1 METVA
6 ELLKRLRPTLSV
18 GQYGRI
24 VTDTSEFMDIAY
36 GDVIRVG
43 GLHYLVL
50 RDESERSF
58 GIEDPKYWVKRCVLL
73 ETGDRRIL
81 KLVFHESFPL
91 RLGKLSVKCYRSPE
105 KESRILELV
114 RGDWRFMQGTTER
127 DDKGN
132 SVRILEVIRGKRID
146 EVVAD
151 LEVDH
156 RTYFFEIF
164 PALFEKFMGA
174 CEAIAFLHEHGEK
187 HGDIRRDHLRV
198 ESGTER
204 FRWIDF
210 DYTYDFYENPFGL
223 DLFGLGSILT
233 FLVGKNIYHVGELE
247 RLGLSDAISHLTA
260 EDFSLL
266 YPNRVV
272 NLKKIFSYIPEA
284 LNKILLHFS
293 QGAELGYETV
303 AELLRDMESARL
315 QILKGGN
322 SS

>member
-1 METVA
+1 MEPVA
-6 ELLKRLRPTLSV
+6 ELVKRFRPNLSV
-18 GQYGRI
+18 GQYGRV
-24 VTDTSEFMDIAY
+24 VTDTSEFMDIGY
-36 GDVIRVG
+36 GDVIFVG

-50 RDESERSF
+50 RDEIERSF
-58 GIEDPKYWVKRCVLL
+58 GIEDPKSWVKRCVLL
-73 ETGDRRIL
+73 ETGERRIL
-81 KLVFHESFPL
+81 KLVFYENFPL
-91 RLGKLSVKCYRSPE
+91 RLGKLSFQCYRSPE
-105 KESRILELV
+105 KESRILDLV

-127 DDKGN
+127 DEKGN
-132 SVRILEVIRGKRID
+132 PVRILEIIRGKRID
-146 EVVAD
+146 DVVAL

-164 PALFEKFMGA
+164 PELFEKFMGA

-198 ESGTER
+198 ESETGR

-223 DLFGLGSILT
+223 DIFGLGSILT
-233 FLVGKNIYHVGELE
+233 FLVGKDIYHIGELE
-247 RLGLSDAISHLTA
+247 RLGLVEIIPKLTN

-266 YPNRVV
+266 YPNRIV
-272 NLKKIFSYIPEA
+272 NLKKIFPYIPDT

-303 AELLRDMESARL
+303 TELLMDMEAARRQL
-315 QILKGGN
+315 KKGGL
-322 SS
+322 